1 MPTPAPATNI
11 DKRVQVLVE
20 EAFPNHE
27 ILEVSNGSENG
38 NNFLGLISEVTVSK
52 KKEDHQHDTSYIIL
66 KTAPQEE
73 YNRKV
78 FPIRDIYQRE
88 IFTYNDILSEFLKIQ
103 VEKKLTAGFQTF
115 PKIYLTSSDNLQEA
129 LLMENMK
136 KKGFKHINH
145 RVGIDY
151 PHALLVMKEL
161 GKFHALSY
169 AMRDQKPKIFNEW
182 ADDCAECFF
191 SNNYWSD
198 LAIKAISKL
207 TKDVINSFPPNEHEE
222 ERKALEK
229 FVNILP
235 TVYKNIFVIKEDD
248 RKYAVINHGDLEI
261 RNLLFKYGDFGNT
274 EIPTELS
281 MLDWQLARFASPALD
296 ILFFIFVCTDKGLRE
311 HYYMQLIES
320 YYQSLSD
327 FLEKLGS
334 DPKTALPYEVL
345 LQHLEKFAGFG
356 LFTAIWFNA
365 TNLKESD
372 DVPDYYSTD
381 CDDVLVTMMTTV
393 PKRGYLQRTRDVV
406 TDMIKYGYRFTDPLI

>member
-1 MPTPAPATNI
+1 MQTSTV
-11 DKRVQVLVE
+11 DDRVKALVE

-27 ILEVSNGSENG
+27 ILEVCNGSENG
-38 NNFLGLISEVTVSK
+38 NNFLGLISEVTICK
-52 KKEDHQHDTSYIIL
+52 NKEDNEHDTSHLIL
-66 KTAPQEE
+66 KTASQDEN
-73 YNRKV
+73 YRQI
-78 FPIRDIYQRE
+78 FPIREIYQRE
-88 IFTYNDILSEFLKIQ
+88 IFVYNEIFSEFLKIQ
-103 VEKKLTAGFQTF
+103 KEKKLTEGFQSF

-169 AMRDQKPKIFNEW
+169 AMRDQKPEIFNRW
-182 ADDCAECFF
+182 ADNCTECFYS
-191 SNNYWSD
+191 SNIRVP
-198 LAIKAISKL
+198 AIKAIIKL
-207 TKDVINSFPPNEHEE
+207 TKMIMNSFPPNQHEE
-222 ERKALEK
+222 ERKVLEN
-229 FVNILP
+229 FANDFP
-235 TVYKNIFVIKEDD
+235 TIYKNIFLIKEDD
-248 RKYAVINHGDLEI
+248 RKYAVINYGDVEI
-261 RNLLFKYGDFGNT
+261 RNLLFKYGNPENT

-281 MLDWQLARFASPALD
+281 MLDWQITCLGSPALD
-296 ILFFIFVCTDKGLRE
+296 ILFFIFLCSEKDLRE
-311 HYYMQLIES
+311 SYYMQLIEG

-356 LFTAIWFNA
+356 LFAAIWINA
-365 TNLKESD
+365 TNLREGD
-372 DVPDYYSTD
+372 DVPDYHNSD
-381 CDDVLVTMMTTV
+381 SDDAFVTMMSIV
-393 PKRGYLQRTRDVV
+393 PKRGYLQRSRDIV

>member
-1 MPTPAPATNI
+1 MSKPATNI
-11 DKRVQVLVE
+11 DKRVKALVE

-38 NNFLGLISEVTVSK
+38 NNFMGLISEITICKSK
-52 KKEDHQHDTSYIIL
+52 ADNEHDTSHLIL
-66 KTAPQEE
+66 KMASQDEN
-73 YNRKV
+73 YRQI
-78 FPIRDIYQRE
+78 FPIREIYQRE
-88 IFTYNDILSEFLKIQ
+88 IFVYKELLSEFLKIQ
-103 VEKKLTAGFQTF
+103 REKTLTRSFQSF
-115 PKIYLTSSDNLQEA
+115 PKVYLTSSVNLQEA

-169 AMRDQKPKIFNEW
+169 AMRDQKPEIFNRW
-182 ADDCAECFF
+182 ADNCKECFF
-191 SNNYWSD
+191 SNNLRYT
-198 LAIKAISKL
+198 AIKATINL
-207 TKDVINSFPPNEHEE
+207 TKAVMNSFPPNEHED

-229 FVNILP
+229 FANVLP
-235 TVYKNIFVIKEDD
+235 TVYKNIFIIKEDD
-248 RKYAVINHGDLEI
+248 KKYAVINHGDIEI
-261 RNLLFKYGDFGNT
+261 RNLLFKYGDPGNT

-296 ILFFIFVCTDKGLRE
+296 ILFFIFINTDKDLRDR
-311 HYYMQLIES
+311 YYMQLIES

-327 FLEKLGS
+327 FLEKLGT
-334 DPKTALPYEVL
+334 DFATALPYEVL

-372 DVPDYYSTD
+372 DIPDLYSSD
-381 CDDVLVTMMTTV
+381 SDDALVTMTSTV
-393 PKRGYLQRTRDVV
+393 PKRGYLQRTRDIV
-406 TDMIKYGYRFTDPLI
+406 TDMIKYGYRFTDPLM